1 MNIKEKAILSY
12 IDKPDAF
19 MANKATGLKEIAYEV
34 GLSINTVSRAL
45 RDCDDIAEST
55 KKMIREKAY
64 ELGYMPNTVS
74 QFLKREG
81 RQLVAIVAGNFQNYF
96 FVTLSNKLV
105 NTLFLAGYDYTI
117 INMNNFS
124 SCDLIKQCISQRVDA
139 IISLI
144 QLDDDALEIAKLHNI
159 PIICLGNNSE
169 SLDFDF
175 IEPSNSSGVN
185 IAANYLLNYHGIS
198 KLIYVYDHDNETCIK
213 RGKLF
218 EEAVKEINAQAEVKA
233 IKLEEAIETLP
244 NLVRKGYTGVFCF
257 NDEIAYI
264 LLDGINKKIPNFR
277 RIYPRFHL
285 IGYDA
290 VCTHLIGMVDITS
303 IDYDYDL
310 LAEKSVELLKDR
322 LLNPKKERAAIK
334 IPCHLH
340 QRKIN

>member
-1 MNIKEKAILSY
+1 MT
-12 IDKPDAF
+12 
-19 MANKATGLKEIAYEV
+19 NKATGLKEIAYEV

-81 RQLVAIVAGNFQNYF
+81 RKLVAIVAGNFQNYF

-124 SCDLIKQCISQRVDA
+124 TYDLIKQCISQRVDA

-144 QLDDDALEIAKLHNI
+144 ELSDDAMEVAKLHNI
-159 PIICLGNNSE
+159 PIICLGNNRDAA
-169 SLDFDF
+169 DFDF
-175 IEPSNSSGVN
+175 IETSNSSGVN
-185 IAANYLLNYHGIS
+185 IAANYLLNYHNIN
-198 KLIYVYDHDNETCIK
+198 KLIYVYDYEVEPCIR

-218 EEAVKEINAQAEVKA
+218 EEAIMEINPKAEVKT
-233 IKLEEAIETLP
+233 IKLEEAVDSLP
-244 NLVRKGYTGVFCF
+244 HLVRKGYNGVFCF
-257 NDEIAYI
+257 NDEIAYS
-264 LLDGINKKIPNFR
+264 LLDGLNKKIPNFR
-277 RIYPRFHL
+277 RIYPKFHI

-290 VCTHLIGMVDITS
+290 VCAHLTGMIDITS

-322 LLNPKKERAAIK
+322 LQDPKKERAMIQ

>member
-1 MNIKEKAILSY
+1 MT
-12 IDKPDAF
+12 
-19 MANKATGLKEIAYEV
+19 NKATGLKEIAYEV

-81 RQLVAIVAGNFQNYF
+81 RKLVAIVAGNFQNYF

-124 SCDLIKQCISQRVDA
+124 TYDLIKQCISQRVDA

-144 QLDDDALEIAKLHNI
+144 ELSDDAMEVAKLHNI
-159 PIICLGNNSE
+159 PIICLGNNRDAA
-169 SLDFDF
+169 DFDF

-185 IAANYLLNYHGIS
+185 IAANYLLNYHNIN
-198 KLIYVYDHDNETCIK
+198 KLIYVYDYEVEPCIR

-218 EEAVKEINAQAEVKA
+218 EEAVMEINPKAEVKT
-233 IKLEEAIETLP
+233 IKLEEAVDSLP
-244 NLVRKGYTGVFCF
+244 HLVRKGYNGVFCF
-257 NDEIAYI
+257 NDEIAYS
-264 LLDGINKKIPNFR
+264 LLDGLNKKIPNFR
-277 RIYPRFHL
+277 RIYPKFH
-285 IGYDA
+285 IVGYDA
-290 VCTHLIGMVDITS
+290 VCAHLTGMIDITS

-322 LLNPKKERAAIK
+322 LHDSKKERAMIQ

>member
-1 MNIKEKAILSY
+1 MT
-12 IDKPDAF
+12 
-19 MANKATGLKEIAYEV
+19 NKATGLKEIAYEV

-81 RQLVAIVAGNFQNYF
+81 RKLVAIVAGNFQNYF

-124 SCDLIKQCISQRVDA
+124 TYDLIKQCISQRVDA

-144 QLDDDALEIAKLHNI
+144 ELSDDAMEVAKLHNI
-159 PIICLGNNSE
+159 PIICLGNNRDAA
-169 SLDFDF
+169 DFDF

-185 IAANYLLNYHGIS
+185 IAANYLLNYHNIN
-198 KLIYVYDHDNETCIK
+198 KLIYVYEYEVEPCIR

-218 EEAVKEINAQAEVKA
+218 EEAIMEINPKAEVKT
-233 IKLEEAIETLP
+233 IKLEEAVDSLP
-244 NLVRKGYTGVFCF
+244 HLVRKGYNGVFCF
-257 NDEIAYI
+257 NDEIAYS
-264 LLDGINKKIPNFR
+264 LLDGLNKKIPNFR
-277 RIYPRFHL
+277 RIYPKFHI

-290 VCTHLIGMVDITS
+290 VCAHLIGMIDITS

-322 LLNPKKERAAIK
+322 LHDPKKERAMIQ

>member
-1 MNIKEKAILSY
+1 
-12 IDKPDAF
+12 

-81 RQLVAIVAGNFQNYF
+81 RKLVAIVAGNFQNYF

-105 NTLFLAGYDYTI
+105 NTLFLPGYDYTI

-124 SCDLIKQCISQRVDA
+124 TYDLIKQCISQRVDA

-144 QLDDDALEIAKLHNI
+144 ELSDDTLEVAKLHNI
-159 PIICLGNNSE
+159 PIICLGNNRDAA
-169 SLDFDF
+169 DFDF

-185 IAANYLLNYHGIS
+185 IAANYLLNYHNIN
-198 KLIYVYDHDNETCIK
+198 KLIYVYDYEVEPCIR

-218 EEAVKEINAQAEVKA
+218 EEAIMEINPKAKVKT
-233 IKLEEAIETLP
+233 IKLEEAVDSLP
-244 NLVRKGYTGVFCF
+244 HLVRKGYNGVFCF
-257 NDEIAYI
+257 NDEIAYS
-264 LLDGINKKIPNFR
+264 LLDGLNKKIPNFR
-277 RIYPRFHL
+277 RIYPKFHI

-290 VCTHLIGMVDITS
+290 VCAHLIGMIDITS

-322 LLNPKKERAAIK
+322 LLNPKKERAAIQ

>member
-1 MNIKEKAILSY
+1 MT
-12 IDKPDAF
+12 
-19 MANKATGLKEIAYEV
+19 NKATGLKEIAYEV

-81 RQLVAIVAGNFQNYF
+81 RKLVAIVAGNFQNYF

-124 SCDLIKQCISQRVDA
+124 TYDLIKQCISQRVDA

-144 QLDDDALEIAKLHNI
+144 ELSDDAMEVAKLHNI
-159 PIICLGNNSE
+159 PIICLGNNRDAA
-169 SLDFDF
+169 DFDF

-185 IAANYLLNYHGIS
+185 IAANYLLNYHNIN
-198 KLIYVYDHDNETCIK
+198 KLIYVYDYEVEPCIR

-218 EEAVKEINAQAEVKA
+218 EEAIMEINPKAEVKT
-233 IKLEEAIETLP
+233 IKLEEAVDSLP
-244 NLVRKGYTGVFCF
+244 HLVRKGYNGVFCF
-257 NDEIAYI
+257 NDEIAYS
-264 LLDGINKKIPNFR
+264 LLDGLNKKIPNFR
-277 RIYPRFHL
+277 RIYPKFHI

-290 VCTHLIGMVDITS
+290 VCAHLTGMIDITS

-322 LLNPKKERAAIK
+322 LQDPKKERAMIQ